1 MKRWRWGAGLT
12 MAGACALAASP
23 CAAAGRATN
32 QFRVSV
38 NPIASCTVSAAPLIF
53 LIPVPTNINVDSTST
68 ITVKCPRNTAFTIDI
83 DTGLNS
89 NGINRRVYNAGFNA
103 YINYDVY
110 KDPPRSAVWGTG
122 GAKNVAGNSG
132 LTGTVLIP
140 VYGRVASVKTLKSGS
155 YRDTLTIT
163 VTF

>member
-1 MKRWRWGAGLT
+1 MKRWRLWAGLT
-12 MAGACALAASP
+12 MACTCALAASP

-38 NPIASCTVSAAPLIF
+38 NPISSCTVSATPLIF

-68 ITVKCPRNTAFTIDI
+68 ISVKCPPNTAFTIDI
-83 DTGLNS
+83 DTGLYS
-89 NGINRRVYNAGFNA
+89 NGINRRVYNAGYNA

-122 GAKNVAGNSG
+122 GARNVAGNSG
-132 LTGTVLIP
+132 VTGIVLRT

-155 YRDTLTIT
+155 YNDTLTVTIT
-163 VTF
+163 F